1 MTSRVDARM
10 LEPGLPLLRS
20 PPVDTRA
27 TAASVGREQPH
38 PGRLEESIEMDGN
51 GNALSL
57 AVHERMAAQAIT

>member
-1 MTSRVDARM
+1 MDMSGSRCCRDHQTI
-10 LEPGLPLLRS
+10 